1 MNWAYVYM
9 MSVLVVAYCLIIII
23 IIIYL
28 PICGVSSSDGSNRKT
43 KFFKDDYMRS
53 HWLRK

>member
-9 MSVLVVAYCLIIII
+9 MSVLVVAYCIIVII

-28 PICGVSSSDGSNRKT
+28 PICGVSSSNGSNRKT
-43 KFFKDDYMRS
+43 KFFRDD
-53 HWLRK
+53 